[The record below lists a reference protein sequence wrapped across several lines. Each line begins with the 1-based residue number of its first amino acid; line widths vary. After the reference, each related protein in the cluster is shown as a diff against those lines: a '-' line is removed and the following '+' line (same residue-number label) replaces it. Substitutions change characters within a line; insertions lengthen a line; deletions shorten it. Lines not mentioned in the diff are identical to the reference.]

1 MKDVVVIVNPR
12 SAGGKT
18 ARRWNRLRPAVEER
32 LGKIEV
38 RFTEAPGHAAEL
50 ARELAGRGHTLIVGV
65 GGDGTY
71 NEIANGLLEARAA
84 DAGVCLGILPLGTGG
99 DLQRTLKIPSR
110 PDQAIEILARGRPIE
125 IDAGRLSYQTLQ
137 GRTAERYFVNL
148 VSFGIGGEVA
158 ARSRNLF
165 SPLGGRASFFYATLQ
180 VFTFYRGK
188 TVELI
193 LDENRSIGTWRILNV
208 AIGNGRYHG
217 GGMDVCPAAS
227 LDDGLLE
234 VTVIED
240 ISLLTLLK
248 DVSYLYGGNIYEH
261 PKVRHFRAARVA
273 ARSPE
278 VTRIEVDGEP
288 LGTLP
293 VEVTILPRRLR
304 VIAPETR
311 G

>member
-1 MKDVVVIVNPR
+1 MRDVAIIVNPR

-32 LGKIEV
+32 LGKVEV

-50 ARELAGRGHTLIVGV
+50 ARELARRGHSLIVGV

-71 NEIANGLLEARAA
+71 NEIANGLLEAEAA
-84 DAGVCLGILPLGTGG
+84 DSGVCLGMLPLGTGG
-99 DLQRTLKIPSR
+99 DLQRTLRIPSR
-110 PDQAIEILARGRPIE
+110 PEQAIEILARGRSIE
-125 IDAGRLSYQTLQ
+125 IDAGRLTYQTPD
-137 GRTAERYFVNL
+137 GRTGRRYFVNL
-148 VSFGIGGEVA
+148 VSFGMGGEVA
-158 ARSRNLF
+158 ARSRNLLSPF
-165 SPLGGRASFFYATLQ
+165 SGKASFFYATVR

-188 TVELI
+188 TVELV
-193 LDENRSIGTWRILNV
+193 LDDNRTRGTWRVLNV
-208 AIGNGRYHG
+208 AIGNGRFHG

-240 ISLLTLLK
+240 LSLFTLFK
-248 DVSYLYGGNIYEH
+248 DLSFLYGGNIYEH
-261 PKVRHFRAARVA
+261 PKVRHFRASRVV

-278 VTRIEVDGEP
+278 ITRIEVDGEP

-293 VEVTILPRRLR
+293 VEVTVLPRRLR
-304 VIAPETR
+304 VIAPV
-311 G
+311 